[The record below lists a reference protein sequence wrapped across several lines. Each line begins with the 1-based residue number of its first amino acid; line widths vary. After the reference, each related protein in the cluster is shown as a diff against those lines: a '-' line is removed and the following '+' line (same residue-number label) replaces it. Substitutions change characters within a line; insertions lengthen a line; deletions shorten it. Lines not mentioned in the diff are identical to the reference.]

1 MKKKILT
8 LLLAFVLAFQLIP
21 NLTVQA
27 AEVDEDAPPEIKA
40 VSAIMV
46 DQKTGRVL
54 YEKNADE
61 KLYPASMT
69 KVLTA
74 LLSIEYIKPDEVV
87 TVGTEINYVP
97 WDSSLAGLEVGE
109 SISGK
114 NLIRGLIIPSGNEA
128 ANTVAYEVVKRKTG
142 NTNIS
147 YPDAELQF
155 AEIMNDRAES
165 LGATNTNFVTP
176 SGYHDPNHY
185 TTARDMALI
194 ANAAMKNDVIREVA
208 SEISFNGM
216 SVEENVTPDM
226 KLVEHN
232 WYTHNQIINP
242 TNAYYYKYATGLKTG
257 FTDQAGECL
266 IGTASYNDMDLLVVI
281 FNSEDPGRWID
292 AKNLFNYGFSTYKNV
307 ELQVEDS
314 VIQDVVLDDPVKG
327 TSDVLPILAN
337 ESVTVLLTEEEEDQ
351 VLHNITFNPIFLA
364 DTYTETG
371 SPKLRAPIFVGE
383 EVGTIQYKIGD
394 ELLYEGPVI
403 SSVDVQKR
411 TFLTDLQYYSKK
423 LKEFIFSWRIVPVTA
438 AVLFASIYIVR
449 GYRIRKQR
457 RKRLKYK
464 SRYNFKRRY

>member
-1 MKKKILT
+1 MKKTIFN
-8 LLLAFVLAFQLIP
+8 LLLTFVLAFQLVTP
-21 NLTVQA
+21 TTVF
-27 AEVDEDAPPEIKA
+27 AESTEEELPSINA

-69 KVLTA
+69 KVLTS
-74 LLSIEYIKPDEVV
+74 LLSIEYIKPDEVIK
-87 TVGTEINYVP
+87 VGTEINYVP
-97 WDSSLAGLEVGE
+97 WDSSLAGLEVGQ

-142 NTNIS
+142 DLNIS

-155 AEIMNDRAES
+155 AEIMNQRAKS

-208 SEISFNGM
+208 GEISFNGM
-216 SVEENVTPDM
+216 SVEQNVTPDM
-226 KLVEHN
+226 KLVQHK

-266 IGTASYNDMDLLVVI
+266 VGTASYNDMDLLVVI
-281 FNSEDPGRWID
+281 FNSEDPGRWLD
-292 AKNLFNYGFSTYKNV
+292 AKNLFKYGFDTYKNV
-307 ELQVEDS
+307 ELQVTDS
-314 VIQDVVLDDPVKG
+314 VIQDVTLDDPVKG
-327 TSDVLPILAN
+327 TSDTLPVLAY
-337 ESVTVLLTEEEEDQ
+337 EGVTVLLTEEEEQ
-351 VLHNITFNPIFLA
+351 KVLHNITFNPIFLS
-364 DTYTETG
+364 DTYTDTG
-371 SPKLRAPIFVGE
+371 SPKLRAPIVAGE
-383 EVGTIQYKIGD
+383 EIGTVQYKIDD
-394 ELLYEGPVI
+394 ELLYEGPVV
-403 SSVDVQKR
+403 SAVDVQKR
-411 TFLTDLQYYSKK
+411 TFLTDLKYYSQKV
-423 LKEFIFSWRIVPVTA
+423 KEFIFSWRIVPVTA
-438 AVLFASIYIVR
+438 AVIFASIYIVR
-449 GYRIRKQR
+449 GYRIRKQQ

>member
-1 MKKKILT
+1 MKKKIFN
-8 LLLAFVLAFQLIP
+8 LLLAFVLAFQLVPSTPVI
-21 NLTVQA
+21 A
-27 AEVDEDAPPEIKA
+27 AETSEDEVPTINA

-46 DQKTGRVL
+46 DQNTGRVL

-74 LLSIEYIKPDEVV
+74 LISIEYIKPDEVV
-87 TVGTEINYVP
+87 KVGTEINYVP

-142 NTNIS
+142 DTSIS
-147 YPDAELQF
+147 YPDAEVQF
-155 AEIMNDRAES
+155 AEIMNERAKS
-165 LGATNTNFVTP
+165 LGATNSNFVTP
-176 SGYHDPNHY
+176 SGYHDDNHY

-208 SEISFNGM
+208 AEISFTGM
-216 SVEENVTPDM
+216 SVEENATPDM
-226 KLVEHN
+226 KLVEHK

-242 TNAYYYKYATGLKTG
+242 TNPYYYKYATGLKTG

-266 IGTASYNDMDLLVVI
+266 VATASYNDMDLLVVI
-281 FNSEDPGRWID
+281 FNSEDPGRWLD
-292 AKNLFNYGFSTYKNV
+292 AKNLFKYGFETYKNV
-307 ELQVEDS
+307 ELQLEDS
-314 VIQDVVLDDPVKG
+314 IIQDIALDDPVKG
-327 TSDVLPILAN
+327 SSETLSILAN
-337 ESVTVLLTEEEEDQ
+337 ESVTVLLTEEEEEK

-371 SPKLRAPIFVGE
+371 SPKLRAPIVAGE
-383 EVGTIQYKIGD
+383 EVGTIQYTIGD
-394 ELLYEGPVI
+394 ELLYEGPVV
-403 SSVDVQKR
+403 SAVDVQKR
-411 TFLTDLQYYSKK
+411 TFLTDLEYYSKL
-423 LKEFIFSWRIVPVTA
+423 LKDFIFSWRIVPVTA

-449 GYRIRKQR
+449 GARIRKQQ
-457 RKRLKYK
+457 RKKLKYK